1 MSDQIGYNVAQA
13 AAKVGLSE
21 RVIRDAIKDSYLP
34 ARYYNT
40 KALVK
45 HKDLEDWF
53 NKLPSESPR

>member
-1 MSDQIGYNVAQA
+1 MNEQIGYNVAQA

-21 RVIRDAIKDSYLP
+21 RVIRDAIKDNYLP

-45 HKDLEDWF
+45 HTDLVNWF
-53 NKLPSESPR
+53 DNLPSESPR